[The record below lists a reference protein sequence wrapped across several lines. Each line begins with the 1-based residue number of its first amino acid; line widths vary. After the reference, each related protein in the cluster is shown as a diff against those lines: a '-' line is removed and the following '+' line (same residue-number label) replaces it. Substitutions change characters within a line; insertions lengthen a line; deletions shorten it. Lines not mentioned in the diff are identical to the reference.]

1 MLKRQ
6 AKLVFFV
13 LKRRK
18 ANDRMALKCLKV
30 KINFGSVGMS
40 IKSLNMVE

>member
-13 LKRRK
+13 LRRRK
-18 ANDRMALKCLKV
+18 ANDRMALK
-30 KINFGSVGMS
+30 
-40 IKSLNMVE
+40 